1 MSITAIEL
9 WSIIWKID
17 NMSVNE
23 LMAEIKRLPA
33 VEQQKLA
40 RMLVEETDWLE
51 DVVDAAITKSRIQE
65 PERPVEMLLR
75 EQGLLE

>member
-1 MSITAIEL
+1 
-9 WSIIWKID
+9 
-17 NMSVNE
+17 MSVNE